1 MNPLAILDT
10 SFLLAL
16 TNHRDRNHS
25 RVLEV
30 ASAFTGTLVL
40 PSSVLPEVCYLIAS
54 RLGHLTMRRF
64 LHQVVTRNDLL
75 LSSLTPGDLKRV
87 IEILEQY
94 ADCRLDFVDATIV
107 AMAERQKIVQVFTLD
122 RRDFSIVRPR
132 HCAGFEILP

>member
-1 MNPLAILDT
+1 MNPQAILDT

-16 TNHRDRNHS
+16 TNHQDRNHG

-64 LHQVVTRNDLL
+64 LNQVVTRDDLL
-75 LSSLTPGDLKRV
+75 LSSLTPVDLKRV
-87 IEILEQY
+87 AGELT
-94 ADCRLDFVDATIV
+94 R
-107 AMAERQKIVQVFTLD
+107 K
-122 RRDFSIVRPR
+122 VR
-132 HCAGFEILP
+132 EST